1 MASDAFFGDSAF
13 GDSSGGGV
21 LIQQGSQ
28 EQGFDG
34 KKPKLDLTGAEW
46 LSSSQGVGDVQ
57 IAFVEGYIAMRD
69 GRYPDG
75 PALIFTP
82 AEWRAFVLGA
92 RDGEFDLT

>member
-1 MASDAFFGDSAF
+1 MATSGASTE
-13 GDSSGGGV
+13 SGGTGT
-21 LIQQGSQ
+21 LEG
-28 EQGFDG
+28 GR
-34 KKPKLDLTGAEW
+34 KPKLDLTDAEW

-69 GRYPDG
+69 GRQPEG
-75 PALIFTP
+75 PVLVFTP

>member
-1 MASDAFFGDSAF
+1 MSTSVE
-13 GDSSGGGV
+13 SSGTGV
-21 LIQQGSQ
+21 LA
-28 EQGFDG
+28 EAG
-34 KKPKLDLTGAEW
+34 KPVLDLTGAEW
-46 LSSSQGVGDVQ
+46 LSSSQGSVPGGGEVQ

-69 GRYPDG
+69 GRDPDG

>member
-1 MASDAFFGDSAF
+1 VASDAFFGDSAF
-13 GDSSGGGV
+13 GDNARAGV
-21 LIQQGSQ
+21 LTQRSP
-28 EQGFDG
+28 FDEVTDG
-34 KKPKLDLTGAEW
+34 RKPQLDLTRAEW
-46 LSSSQGVGDVQ
+46 LSSSNGVGDVQ

-69 GRYPDG
+69 GRSPDG

>member
-1 MASDAFFGDSAF
+1 MASDTFFGESA
-13 GDSSGGGV
+13 GAGLLNRRSPLDE
-21 LIQQGSQ
+21 GS
-28 EQGFDG
+28 DG
-34 KKPKLDLTGAEW
+34 TKPQLDLTGAEW
-46 LSSSQGVGDVQ
+46 LSSSNGVGDVQ

-69 GRYPDG
+69 GRSPDG

>member
-1 MASDAFFGDSAF
+1 MWEETHVAESTTERTA
-13 GDSSGGGV
+13 V
-21 LIQQGSQ
+21 GST
-28 EQGFDG
+28 DG
-34 KKPKLDLTGAEW
+34 KKPKLDLSGAEW
-46 LSSSQGVGDVQ
+46 LSSTQGVGDVQ

-69 GRYPDG
+69 GRNPDG